1 MKAAVLQGI
10 DQDLVIEEFQTPDV
24 GDDDV
29 LLQVAACGVCHT
41 DLKVQDGSI
50 PSSPPTVLGHEVSG
64 TVVGAGKNQREH
76 FKDGD
81 HVTVGMRFS
90 CGRCEYCTSGLS
102 NLCNRRPTGSLFR
115 RADGGTATRW
125 NVGGFTQLLSVP
137 GYMVFHLPEGVGLE
151 ESCIVGCR
159 VTTAYNAVKNGAHLA
174 PGESAMVIGCGG
186 VGLNIIQMLRLFG
199 AYPIVAV
206 DVVGSKL
213 EAALAYGASHIVNAS
228 SEDPVEATIEITKGG
243 ARKTFEAIGNPVTA
257 DQIVRATRPTGTA
270 TIVGSMP
277 PGPITI
283 NDSRFAFKEIKV
295 TGVAMRRTSDVT
307 EVLDL
312 VAQGRIELGSF
323 ITKRYGFEQ
332 INEAIEDV
340 HHGNVLMGI
349 TLWNQ

>member
-1 MKAAVLQGI
+1 MKAAVLQDI
-10 DQDLVIEEFQTPDV
+10 DQDLVVEELQTPDV
-24 GDDDV
+24 EDDDV

-41 DLKVQDGSI
+41 DLKVQEGSI
-50 PSSPPTVLGHEVSG
+50 PTPVPAVLGHEVSG
-64 TVVGAGKNQREH
+64 VVVGAGKNQRDH
-76 FKDGD
+76 FRDGD
-81 HVTVGMRFS
+81 RVTVGMRHA
-90 CGRCEYCTSGLS
+90 CGRCEYCTNGLS
-102 NLCNRRPTGSLFR
+102 NLCQQRPAGSPYR
-115 RADGGTATRW
+115 RAGGETVTRW

-137 GYMVFHLPEGVGLE
+137 AYMVFHLPEGVGLE
-151 ESCIVGCR
+151 ESCLIGCR

-213 EAALAYGASHIVNAS
+213 EAALSYGATHIVNAT
-228 SEDPVEATIEITKGG
+228 SEDPVEATREITKGG

-270 TIVGSMP
+270 TIVGAMP

-283 NDSRFAFKEIKV
+283 NDSRFPFKEIKV

-312 VAQGRIELGSF
+312 VSQGRIELGSF
-323 ITKRYGFEQ
+323 ITKRYGYEQ

-349 TLWNQ
+349 TLWN